1 MRVPTYATTMNMAS
15 AIQGHRQSVDHY
27 TYQSITGN
35 KYENYAGY
43 GMKAYN
49 IVSME
54 STLKVTNTFVEN
66 NKLANI
72 SLNTSNLAIQTITDS
87 LSDVKAALT
96 DLLGTDLERISPD
109 YTGGSLKFTSDD
121 INDYLD
127 KTLTV
132 NGKEYVFKT
141 TDGVT
146 DDATHININNLDTA
160 EDIMQKVV
168 DTIGDGTVVYDNG
181 KITFPLYTIDGLS
194 TALTEEPAKSAIE
207 TGTPHTMNSEQ
218 VLAVENAQRIAF
230 AAMQM
235 IADTLNSNVG
245 GKYIFGGGSSTK
257 PVEFNYSSL
266 SEFQEYYDGINT
278 IYPSSSSAVLSNLE
292 MDFSTTGDITFV
304 PSADGSNTG
313 KIVASTGSFAKT
325 AITMNASNVG
335 TIKLSHDDNT
345 MRGSEYGAFSSLHAG
360 DTLVLSDTDSGSI
373 LGANA
378 KAYTVK
384 SVSADGR
391 TVTFEPDA
399 DGNPV
404 VAFNDEISPNNN
416 VIISKTFA
424 IGSVINFDGFGDN
437 NLAPS
442 ATVVGIS
449 DNGKELKVKVD
460 NSRFPAMSSAG
471 NHKWSISAESYFRG
485 GNLEYNQRISESQT
499 ISFDVKASDPAFEKI
514 FRALGQIAQANIID
528 KSNPIETGSL
538 DSQKTARLVQEA
550 IDLIVSAIG
559 GTGDISNSKNNSL
572 YSISAKV
579 SAEYTVLNKVIENQ
593 KTAVANLENNIG
605 DLKDADKDEAA
616 VKLLMAENALES
628 SYSVLSTVMKL
639 SLLDY
644 MR

>member
-15 AIQGHRQSVDHY
+15 AIRGHHNAVDHY

-35 KYENYAGY
+35 KYENYSGY

-54 STLKVTNTFVEN
+54 STLKVNNTFMEN
-66 NKLANI
+66 NKLADI
-72 SLNTSNLAIQTITDS
+72 SLSTSNLAIQTITDS

-96 DLLGTDLERISPD
+96 DLIGTDLEKISPD
-109 YTGGSLKFTSDD
+109 YTGGSLKFTSD
-121 INDYLD
+121 NAADYIG

-132 NGKEYVFKT
+132 NGT
-141 TDGVT
+141 TYTFAASDGT
-146 DDATHININNLDTA
+146 TNINIGTLSSA
-160 EDIMQKVV
+160 EDIMQAVVAKV
-168 DTIGDGTVVYDNG
+168 GNS
-181 KITFPLYTIDGLS
+181 TFKYEGGQISFPFYTIDGFS
-194 TALTEEPAKSAIE
+194 TALTEEPSKSAIK
-207 TGTPHTMNSEQ
+207 TGLPHTMNQEQ
-218 VLAVENAQRIAF
+218 LLALENVQKIAF
-230 AAMQM
+230 SAMQM

-257 PVEFNYSSL
+257 PVEFNYGSL
-266 SEFQEYYDGINT
+266 DDFQDYYDGINT
-278 IYPSSSSAVLSNLE
+278 VYPSSSSAVLSNLE
-292 MDFSTTGDITFV
+292 MDASVTGDITFV
-304 PSADGSNTG
+304 PSTDGSNTG

-335 TIKLSHDDNT
+335 SLTFSREDNN
-345 MRGSEYGAFSSLHAG
+345 MKGSEYGAFSSLHAG
-360 DTLVLSDTDSGSI
+360 DTLVLSGNNAD

-399 DGNPV
+399 NGNPV
-404 VAFNDEISPNNN
+404 VATSGVVYPDND
-416 VIISKTFA
+416 VVVSKTFA
-424 IGSVINFDGFGDN
+424 IGSVINLNGFGNN

-442 ATVVGIS
+442 ATVTGIS
-449 DNGKELKVKVD
+449 DDGKELYIKVD

-471 NHKWSISAESYFRG
+471 NHKWSIASESYFRG

-499 ISFDVKASDPAFEKI
+499 ISFDIKASDPVFEKI
-514 FRALGQIAQANIID
+514 FRALGQVAQANIVD
-528 KSNPIETGSL
+528 KSNPLETGSL
-538 DSQKTARLVQEA
+538 DSQKTAKIIQEA
-550 IDLIVSAIG
+550 LDLIVSAIG
-559 GTGDISNSKNNSL
+559 GTGDISNAKNNSL

-579 SAEYTVLNKVIENQ
+579 SAEYTVLNKVMDNQ
-593 KTAVANLENNIG
+593 KIAAANLENNIG
-605 DLKDADKDEAA
+605 DLKNADKDEAA

-628 SYSVLSTVMKL
+628 SYSVLSTVMKM

-644 MR
+644 IR